1 VLHNAPR
8 LAGNRLGLSAPVSAR
23 NLHSPS
29 PKLEMIHVDQH
40 MPMQDLVMSLDA
52 RLNALC
58 SVPSALLA
66 EDLEEF
72 RLMFTF

>member
-1 VLHNAPR
+1 
-8 LAGNRLGLSAPVSAR
+8 
-23 NLHSPS
+23 
-29 PKLEMIHVDQH
+29 MIHVDQH

-58 SVPSALLA
+58 GVPSAPLA